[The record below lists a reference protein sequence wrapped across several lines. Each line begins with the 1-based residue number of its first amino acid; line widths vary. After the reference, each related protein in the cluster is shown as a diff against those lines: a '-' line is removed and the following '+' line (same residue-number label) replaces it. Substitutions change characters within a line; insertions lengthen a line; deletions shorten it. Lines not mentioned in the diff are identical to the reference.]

1 MCIPYRNVC
10 CEWGHAFF
18 VTIGCDVNAASAC
31 KKDCLPKRYGSIS
44 LSIDVCSDEAL
55 HDDLIDCR
63 AVKINIIIH
72 SRLVNRSWVSCVSM
86 RIYTALMSVSERPAV
101 PQD

>member
-1 MCIPYRNVC
+1 MQHQRARRTVC
-10 CEWGHAFF
+10 QSGMDRFR
-18 VTIGCDVNAASAC
+18 I
-31 KKDCLPKRYGSIS
+31 
-44 LSIDVCSDEAL
+44 SIDVCSDDAV

-63 AVKINIIIH
+63 AVKIKLIIH

-86 RIYTALMSVSERPAV
+86 RIYTTLMSVSERPAV